1 MSSDPVSRAGAEN
14 AWLRTCLAGEPGS
27 AASSGQALDHTLIA
41 ADTDREHAVDALQ
54 SAYAQG
60 RLSKGEF
67 DSRIS
72 AALTAR
78 THGALRTATVAL
90 PRWPAGPAL
99 VPWPGQRP
107 AAGAVGTALAR
118 AGTDGAGKRSLPA
131 RSLLLWVSAETVCT
145 VAGVLLSHRWPS
157 NVAVFAASFSAC
169 LIVTAGLLRSSW
181 RLMSGR

>member
-27 AASSGQALDHTLIA
+27 AASSGQALDDTLIA

-54 SAYAQG
+54 SAYAEG

-78 THGALRTATVAL
+78 THGALRTATAGLPDGQPAPPWSPGLGSVPRPGPPAL
-90 PRWPAGPAL
+90 PRPA
-99 VPWPGQRP
+99 R
-107 AAGAVGTALAR
+107 AGAVQ
-118 AGTDGAGKRSLPA
+118 AGDRCPPGPCCSGYPPRPCAPWRPRS
-131 RSLLLWVSAETVCT
+131 
-145 VAGVLLSHRWPS
+145 
-157 NVAVFAASFSAC
+157 
-169 LIVTAGLLRSSW
+169 
-181 RLMSGR
+181 

>member
-41 ADTDREHAVDALQ
+41 ADADREHAVDALQ
-54 SAYAQG
+54 SAYAEG

-78 THGALRTATVAL
+78 THGALRTATAGL

-99 VPWPGQRP
+99 VPWPGRRR
-107 AAGAVGTALAR
+107 AAGTACTAPAR
-118 AGTDGAGKRSLPA
+118 TGADGAGRRSLPA
-131 RSLLLWVSAETVCT
+131 RSFLFWVSAETVCA
-145 VAGVLLSHRWPS
+145 VAAAFLSHRWPS
-157 NVAVFAASFSAC
+157 NMAVFAAAFSAW
-169 LIVTAGLLRSSW
+169 LIVTVGLLRFSW

>member
-14 AWLRTCLAGEPGS
+14 AWLRTYLAGKPGS

-41 ADTDREHAVDALQ
+41 ADTDREQAVDALQ
-54 SAYAQG
+54 SAYAEG

-67 DSRIS
+67 DSRVS
-72 AALTAR
+72 AVLTAR
-78 THGALRTATVAL
+78 THGALRTATAGL

-107 AAGAVGTALAR
+107 EAGTARTAPAR
-118 AGTDGAGKRSLPA
+118 AGTDGASRRSLPA
-131 RSLLLWVSAETVCT
+131 RSLLLWVSAEFVCT
-145 VAGVLLSHRWPS
+145 VGGALLSHSWPS
-157 NVAVFAASFSAC
+157 NVAVFAASFSAW
-169 LIVTAGLLRSSW
+169 LIVSAGLLRFCW